1 MTPLSL
7 SPIQCYQLCYISRNQ
22 LVELW
27 LQLCSMQMTK
37 LQLALLY
44 AVLANVGL
52 STPAGH
58 PQYSLD
64 ALLSS
69 KFQQKCISQALALL
83 DEVERTEYEP
93 PHSFMRCHVLL
104 IITVFQQSAGQYQE
118 SWNSCKRAITAAHK
132 CRLFYLQEW
141 ANDTPANIKT
151 VKILQAEIFFLFNW
165 MACIMG
171 AMDKTAFEP
180 HFPEVVIPS
189 VQSSDALDQALMRQK
204 LQSSTMARK
213 AALQTQHIDHLSSE
227 ETLKLAISIDDEI
240 LAYLESMHNLLKDTT
255 QYYNIDP
262 NDRSSVFLA
271 TTAFLAKSGLMLQRW
286 RLAQSFYERY
296 PLDIYQHI
304 ALSSARTTLQ
314 MLPVV

>member
-1 MTPLSL
+1 
-7 SPIQCYQLCYISRNQ
+7 
-22 LVELW
+22 
-27 LQLCSMQMTK
+27 MQMTK

-69 KFQQKCISQALALL
+69 QYQQKCILQSLALL
-83 DEVERTEYEP
+83 DEVEKSEFEP
-93 PHSFMRCHVLL
+93 LHSLMRCHVLL
-104 IITVFQQSAGQYQE
+104 VISVYRQSAGQYQE
-118 SWNSCKRAITAAHK
+118 SWDSCKRAITAAHR
-132 CRLFYLQEW
+132 CRLFYLQDWE
-141 ANDTPANIKT
+141 NDDPANLKT
-151 VKILQAEIFFLFNW
+151 VKILQGELFFLFNW

-171 AMDKTAFEP
+171 AFDTVPFEP
-180 HFPEVVIPS
+180 NFPEMVIPP

-204 LQSSTMARK
+204 MLSSTMARK

-227 ETLKLAISIDDEI
+227 ETLRLAISIDDNI
-240 LAYLESMHNLLKDTT
+240 LAYLKSQHPFLQDTT
-255 QYYNIDP
+255 QYNNINP
-262 NDRSSVFLA
+262 NDRDSVFLA
-271 TTAFLAKSGLMLQRW
+271 TAAFLAKSGLMLQRW

-314 MLPVV
+314 MLPVVWVPAVTAFNS